1 MQIREN
7 CALSSLMQKTRQANP
22 APKKKLFARDGDA
35 REKQRRLR
43 QRELPTESEEG
54 SDFNQLLQA
63 KCGGRRAQEGNAALR
78 GAPRRATLEA
88 RRAESAERKENAG

>member
-7 CALSSLMQKTRQANP
+7 CALSSLRQKTHQANP

-35 REKQRRLR
+35 REKRR
-43 QRELPTESEEG
+43 RELPTESEGG

-63 KCGGRRAQEGNAALR
+63 KCGARRAQEGNAAQ
-78 GAPRRATLEA
+78 RATLESRRRESAA
-88 RRAESAERKENAG
+88 RREEKTRRES